1 MAVHLVDHLARSLAL
16 YDKIGNAED
25 KNHDDEHDC
34 HSYGNEFDCTGLI
47 RRARLDHGP
56 NFYLLDDLRLLIG
69 KLISEDLLDDLLD
82 RLNLLGVQP
91 IVVIA
96 VTKLLVRVL
105 ADELVVLQSDL
116 RLNILTCSLIWAKT
130 ALYFLLSCRD
140 RVPIESQI
148 HFVVILLLYLT
159 SSPSVSVSVSVSIL
173 G

>member
-1 MAVHLVDHLARSLAL
+1 M
-16 YDKIGNAED
+16 
-25 KNHDDEHDC
+25 
-34 HSYGNEFDCTGLI
+34 
-47 RRARLDHGP
+47 
-56 NFYLLDDLRLLIG
+56 
-69 KLISEDLLDDLLD
+69 DDLLD

-130 ALYFLLSCRD
+130 ALYFLLCCRD

-159 SSPSVSVSVSVSIL
+159 SSPSISVSVSVSIL